1 MDILLW
7 LVFGGLAGWLASIIM
22 GANAHM
28 GIVMNI
34 IVGIVGAMIGGFIA
48 SVTGIGSMSGFNI
61 TSFILAVLGAVIL
74 LWLIQMVTNTGRTH
88 NQTL

>member
-28 GIVMNI
+28 GIVANI
-34 IVGIVGAMIGGFIA
+34 VVGIVGAMIGGLIA
-48 SVTGIGSMSGFNI
+48 SMTGLGAMSGFNI

-74 LWLIQMVTNTGRTH
+74 LGLIQLLTNTGRTH
-88 NQTL
+88 GQTL